1 MIFLSSIALI
11 GIVYTLIE
19 IAYDF
24 INDIYNFLKTT
35 I

>member
-11 GIVYTLIE
+11 GIVYTLFE

-24 INDIYNFLKTT
+24 LNDIT
-35 I
+35 IS

>member
-24 INDIYNFLKTT
+24 INDI
-35 I
+35 IIP

>member
-1 MIFLSSIALI
+1 MIFLSSITLI

-24 INDIYNFLKTT
+24 INDIT
-35 I
+35 IS

>member
-19 IAYDF
+19 IAYNF
-24 INDIYNFLKTT
+24 INDIT
-35 I
+35 IP

>member
-11 GIVYTLIE
+11 GIVYTVIE

-24 INDIYNFLKTT
+24 LNDIT
-35 I
+35 IS

>member
-11 GIVYTLIE
+11 VIVYTLIE

-24 INDIYNFLKTT
+24 LNDIT
-35 I
+35 IS

>member
-19 IAYDF
+19 IEYNF
-24 INDIYNFLKTT
+24 INDIT
-35 I
+35 IS

>member
-11 GIVYTLIE
+11 GIVYNLIE

-24 INDIYNFLKTT
+24 INDIT
-35 I
+35 IS

>member
-19 IAYDF
+19 IAYNF
-24 INDIYNFLKTT
+24 IYDIT
-35 I
+35 IS

>member
-19 IAYDF
+19 ITYDF
-24 INDIYNFLKTT
+24 LNDIT
-35 I
+35 IS

>member
-19 IAYDF
+19 IAYNF
-24 INDIYNFLKTT
+24 INDIK
-35 I
+35 IS

>member
-19 IAYDF
+19 IAYYF
-24 INDIYNFLKTT
+24 INDIT
-35 I
+35 IS

>member
-24 INDIYNFLKTT
+24 LNDISFC
-35 I
+35 

>member
-19 IAYDF
+19 IAYNF
-24 INDIYNFLKTT
+24 INDIT
-35 I
+35 IS

>member
-19 IAYDF
+19 IAYNF
-24 INDIYNFLKTT
+24 INDLT
-35 I
+35 IS